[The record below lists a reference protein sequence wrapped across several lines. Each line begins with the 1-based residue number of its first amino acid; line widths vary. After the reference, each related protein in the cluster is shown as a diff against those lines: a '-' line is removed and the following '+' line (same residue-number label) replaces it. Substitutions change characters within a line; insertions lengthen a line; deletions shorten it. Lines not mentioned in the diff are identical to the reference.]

1 MKKIA
6 CLGSEAFTLGFGLAG
21 IRIFY
26 RPEDNLLDTIE
37 KIKKEKEIGIVIV
50 EQELLE
56 KLESHDRISIEDMVA
71 GTIIIFGI
79 PKKEVPIDF
88 GKYFIN
94 KELTL
99 KSVFGRRIWETWE
112 QTSELLKSGKVD
124 LSKIITHKFALKD
137 FEKAMTVMKSGK
149 SGKIVLIP

>member
-56 KLESHDRISIEDMVA
+56 KLESHDRISIEDMVEPVFVPVSRESKSDNLRKL
-71 GTIIIFGI
+71 IIRSIG
-79 PKKEVPIDF
+79 
-88 GKYFIN
+88 
-94 KELTL
+94 
-99 KSVFGRRIWETWE
+99 
-112 QTSELLKSGKVD
+112 VD
-124 LSKIITHKFALKD
+124 LWRD
-137 FEKAMTVMKSGK
+137 
-149 SGKIVLIP
+149 